1 MRMTPENKD
10 KARAAL
16 VDAAGKLFREQG
28 VAATGIDA
36 IARETGQT
44 SGAFYAH
51 FPSKADVFRD
61 AVEAGFAR
69 LIGGIKRT
77 GEGGRGARW
86 AGLFAQALSLACPTR
101 CRRPGLPAADAC
113 ERCRARRPGETHRLF
128 GKMLTEA
135 ASRAREGLRRRTTER
150 GEDRAFA
157 ILALCA
163 GGLMLA
169 RAVPDEATSDRML
182 KACREAAAEAREG
195 LGWKRTRT
203 ATLKSS
209 LPLHRSRFR
218 THARAPS
225 AVTQP
230 LRSPSSRRRP
240 DRSPRHIPCAGAR
253 RTLPPTG
260 CP

>member
-1 MRMTPENKD
+1 MRMTPENKH

-86 AGLFAQALSLACPTR
+86 AGQFAQALPLACPKR
-101 CRRPGLPAADAC
+101 CRRPGLSAADARQ
-113 ERCRARRPGETHRLF
+113 RCRALDQAKRIGCSARCSATAAAELAKGCGELGR
-128 GKMLTEA
+128 
-135 ASRAREGLRRRTTER
+135 ER

-163 GGLMLA
+163 GGHA
-169 RAVPDEATSDRML
+169 GRAIPVGAA
-182 KACREAAAEAREG
+182 ACSACRKPRRNHRRQDAAFRAREAAKPHSRRSASYR
-195 LGWKRTRT
+195 
-203 ATLKSS
+203 SQ
-209 LPLHRSRFR
+209 HRDSGFASF
-218 THARAPS
+218 ARAPE
-225 AVTQP
+225 
-230 LRSPSSRRRP
+230 
-240 DRSPRHIPCAGAR
+240 
-253 RTLPPTG
+253 
-260 CP
+260 

>member
-1 MRMTPENKD
+1 MRMSPENKD

-69 LIGGIKRT
+69 LIGGIKRSS
-77 GEGGRGARW
+77 EAGRGARW
-86 AGLFAQALSLACPTR
+86 ASLFAKAYLSP
-101 CRRPGLPAADAC
+101 
-113 ERCRARRPGETHRLF
+113 ARRDAVGQGCLLPTLANDAARSGKATHRLF
-128 GKMLTEA
+128 GDLLSEA
-135 ASRAREGLRRRTTER
+135 ASELAKGCGADEAARNQ
-150 GEDRAFA
+150 DRAFA

-169 RAVPDEATSDRML
+169 RAVPDETTSDRML
-182 KACREAAAEAREG
+182 KACRDAAEA
-195 LGWKRTRT
+195 LM
-203 ATLKSS
+203 
-209 LPLHRSRFR
+209 
-218 THARAPS
+218 
-225 AVTQP
+225 
-230 LRSPSSRRRP
+230 
-240 DRSPRHIPCAGAR
+240 AG
-253 RTLPPTG
+253 
-260 CP
+260 

>member
-1 MRMTPENKD
+1 MRMSPESKD

-61 AVEAGFAR
+61 VVEGGFAR
-69 LIGGIKRT
+69 LILGIKRS
-77 GEGGRGARW
+77 GEAGRGARW
-86 AGLFAQALSLACPTR
+86 ASLFAKAYLSP
-101 CRRPGLPAADAC
+101 
-113 ERCRARRPGETHRLF
+113 ARRDAVGQGCLLPTLANDATRSGKATHRLF
-128 GKMLTEA
+128 GDLLTEA
-135 ASRAREGLRRRTTER
+135 AGELAKGCGADEAARNQ
-150 GEDRAFA
+150 DRAFA

-182 KACREAAAEAREG
+182 KACRDAAETVIA
-195 LGWKRTRT
+195 
-203 ATLKSS
+203 S
-209 LPLHRSRFR
+209 
-218 THARAPS
+218 
-225 AVTQP
+225 
-230 LRSPSSRRRP
+230 
-240 DRSPRHIPCAGAR
+240 
-253 RTLPPTG
+253 
-260 CP
+260 

>member
-1 MRMTPENKD
+1 MRMTPENKH

-86 AGLFAQALSLACPTR
+86 AGQFAQSVPLACPTR

-113 ERCRARRPGETHRLF
+113 QRCRALGQGDASAVRRDAQRGCR
-128 GKMLTEA
+128 
-135 ASRAREGLRRRTTER
+135 RAREGLRRSSDGARR
-150 GEDRAFA
+150 GSRLRHPGPVRRRVD
-157 ILALCA
+157 
-163 GGLMLA
+163 A
-169 RAVPDEATSDRML
+169 RARRSGRGDLGQDAQGLPRG
-182 KACREAAAEAREG
+182 REG
-195 LGWKRTRT
+195 LVGSEAK
-203 ATLKSS
+203 AT
-209 LPLHRSRFR
+209 
-218 THARAPS
+218 
-225 AVTQP
+225 
-230 LRSPSSRRRP
+230 
-240 DRSPRHIPCAGAR
+240 
-253 RTLPPTG
+253 
-260 CP
+260 